1 MGTKIIKK
9 FFSKKKIYFCDRCGG
24 LETEDWTSFKTLCGS
39 CYSKSPETVKPQ
51 TISDNFYFSFGLGES
66 PPENLLCSV
75 CQKMLGKYSDFE
87 KIDCKH
93 VCICCVSKHPDTTH
107 HDFDETIPDHFLKK
121 KEGSTVLVRHCIS
134 CGGAM
139 VIHINSSVITCTY
152 YKVGSMSPS
161 TKPFICKKNHPAQDS
176 CVHNW
181 IMIAGSER
189 NKGAPI
195 KEIREIRNHPDPIT
209 QMSYSAYLTDQRH
222 WCSKCGNFYQV
233 PRERLPVRGDL

>member
-9 FFSKKKIYFCDRCGG
+9 FLNKKKIYFCDRCGG
-24 LETEDWTSFKTLCGS
+24 LETEDWTNFSILCSS
-39 CYSKSPETVKPQ
+39 CYSNPPETVKPQ
-51 TISDNFYFSFGLGES
+51 IISDNYDFSFAFGES

-75 CQKMLGKYSDFE
+75 CQKMLGKLSDFE
-87 KIDCKH
+87 RIDCKH
-93 VCICCVSKHPDTTH
+93 VCSRCVSKHPDTTH
-107 HDFDETIPDHFLKK
+107 HDFDETISDHFLKRK
-121 KEGSTVLVRHCIS
+121 RGSKALVRHCNP

-139 VIHINSSVITCTY
+139 VIHINSGVITYNY

-181 IMIAGSER
+181 IMIAGSEQ
-189 NKGAPI
+189 NKGAAI
-195 KEIREIRNHPDPIT
+195 EKIREIRNHPDPII

-222 WCSKCGNFYQV
+222 WCSKCGNFYRI
-233 PRERLPVRGDL
+233 PRERLPVRGHL